1 MDEVPYAPARIRVLP
16 SWLLGRAA
24 ARGHRLVAQALAGE
38 GMRMMHHAVLSAV
51 AELEPVSQA
60 ELGRSLSVDP
70 KDMVAI
76 VNDLQAAGLV
86 TRTPDPGDR
95 RKNVIAISASGRRRL
110 HRTEQLG
117 GRANDELTAGLTPA
131 EREQLISLL
140 TRIAWPAEPHLHPEP
155 AGPEPGGPERAGP
168 EPAGPGPS

>member
-1 MDEVPYAPARIRVLP
+1 MIFGYPAAMDEIPYAPARIRVLP

-24 ARGHRLVAQALAGE
+24 ARGHRLVAEALATE

-60 ELGRSLSVDP
+60 ELGRSLGIDP

-76 VNDLQAAGLV
+76 VNDLQGAGLV
-86 TRTPDPGDR
+86 TRAPDPADR
-95 RKNVIAISASGRRRL
+95 RKNAITISASGRRRL

-117 GRANDELTAGLTPA
+117 DQANDELTAALTPG
-131 EREQLISLL
+131 EREQLTGLL
-140 TRIAWPAEPHLHPEP
+140 ARIAWP
-155 AGPEPGGPERAGP
+155 GEPGRV
-168 EPAGPGPS
+168 PGPR